1 MRIAAFV
8 TLEAIVRNGSFAA
21 AAQEVNVTPSAVSMQ
36 MKQLEQYL
44 GKQLFDRSGLQV
56 RPTATAH
63 ELVELMRLPLH
74 HLDAMRSTG
83 SVVVEGRLKVG
94 IIESMQAQVLPGTL
108 RILVDRYPRLQL
120 KPSRGRSSSLT
131 SAVKAGD
138 LDAALVAQPPRVGP
152 GLLQW
157 EPMLRRELVLIA
169 PPSATE
175 SSLAALFRRYEWVR
189 YERDTV
195 TGSLATRFVHE
206 HVAEH
211 RSSLELDTAMAIVA
225 TVSAGLGIAIVQ
237 PPDAAQ
243 LSSYPLRI
251 VRLGRAAPVLQLSL
265 VTRKADSESRAL
277 HAFRDALRSA
287 LLANDRRLQRD

>member
-1 MRIAAFV
+1 
-8 TLEAIVRNGSFAA
+8 
-21 AAQEVNVTPSAVSMQ
+21 

-63 ELVELMRLPLH
+63 EVVELMRQPLNQ
-74 HLDAMRSTG
+74 LDALRSTH

-94 IIESMQAQVLPGTL
+94 IIESMQAQVLPGIS
-108 RILVDRYPRLQL
+108 RILVERYPRLQL

-131 SAVKAGD
+131 SAVKAGT
-138 LDAALVAQPPRVGP
+138 LDAAVVAQPQGVGH

-157 EPMLRRELVLIA
+157 EPLLRRELVLIA
-169 PPSATE
+169 PPSSTE

-195 TGSLATRFVHE
+195 TGSLATRFVQE
-206 HVAEH
+206 HIAGH
-211 RSSLELDTAMAIVA
+211 RSSLELDTAIAIVA

-243 LSSYPLRI
+243 LWGYPLRI
-251 VRLGRAAPVLQLSL
+251 VSLGRAAPVLQLSL
-265 VTRKADSESRAL
+265 ATRKADSESRAL
-277 HAFRDALRSA
+277 QAFRDALRSV
-287 LLANDRRLQRD
+287 LLLNP